1 MTELPIVD
9 THVHLW
15 DLDRLAYPWLEGL
28 PRLHHTHGLEDY
40 DEAVGDAPIESF
52 VFVEC
57 TESLDDET
65 SRDEVRWVSSLSAQD
80 ERLQG
85 IVAHASLEHGQEAR
99 EHLEWLAQR
108 PLVKG
113 VRRLLQDEPDAFFR
127 RSDFVEG
134 MQMLSSYDLSF
145 DATVRAPQLPPL
157 VDLVDK
163 CPDVAFVLDHIGKPN
178 IRAGALDPWRE
189 HLAELAER
197 PNVVCKLSGVVTEAD
212 PENWTVDGVRPYLE
226 HALECFGVDRVLFGS
241 DWPVL
246 RLAAD
251 YPTWL
256 DVLMAVLQNYSEAD
270 RRKILSSNAERIYGL
285 G

>member
-28 PRLHHTHGLEDY
+28 PRLHQTHGLEDY

-65 SRDEVRWVSSLSAQD
+65 SRDEVRWVSSLAAQD

-85 IVAHASLEHGQEAR
+85 IVAHASLERGMGTE

-108 PLVKG
+108 PLVEG
-113 VRRLLQDEPDAFFR
+113 VRRLLQDEPAAFFH
-127 RSDFVEG
+127 RSDFIDGV
-134 MQMLSSYDLSF
+134 QMLSSYDLSF

-157 VDLVDK
+157 IDLVDA

-178 IRAGALDPWRE
+178 IRAGTLDPWRE

-197 PNVVCKLSGVVTEAD
+197 PNVVCKLSGVLTEAD
-212 PENWTVDGVRPYLE
+212 PENWTLDRVRPYLE
-226 HALECFGVDRVLFGS
+226 HALECFGVDRVLFGG

-246 RLAAD
+246 RPAAD

-256 DVLMAVLQNYSEAD
+256 DVFGTIVQEYSPSEKRAIF
-270 RRKILSSNAERIYGL
+270 RSNAERVYEL
-285 G
+285 A